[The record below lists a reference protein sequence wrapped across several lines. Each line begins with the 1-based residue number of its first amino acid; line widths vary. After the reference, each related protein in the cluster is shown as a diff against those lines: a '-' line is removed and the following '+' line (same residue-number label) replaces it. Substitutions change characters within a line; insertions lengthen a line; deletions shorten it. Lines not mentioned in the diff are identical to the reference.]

1 MILEKKL
8 KFLSSLLFFEQGRDM
23 YFYDVVYRKRRVFRL
38 QKCHFHILENFAFL
52 QNR

>member
-23 YFYDVVYRKRRVFRL
+23 YFYDVVYRKRVFRL
-38 QKCHFHILENFAFL
+38 QKCHFHILESFAFL